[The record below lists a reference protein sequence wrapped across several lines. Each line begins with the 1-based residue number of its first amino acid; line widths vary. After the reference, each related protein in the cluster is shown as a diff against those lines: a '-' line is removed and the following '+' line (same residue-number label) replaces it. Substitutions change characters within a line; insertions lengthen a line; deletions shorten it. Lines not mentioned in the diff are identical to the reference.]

1 VLERYA
7 FDGESGRLL
16 DLLVEMRATSENF
29 AMHWTD
35 RRTRFR
41 EVLNGNR
48 CVHPGSVYDAI
59 SARIAE
65 DLGFELG
72 MFAGSVASLTVL
84 GAPDLIVLTL
94 SEFAQQAY
102 RINRAGKLPLMVDA
116 DHGYGNAL
124 NVKRTVEEL
133 ETAGIGGMSIEDT
146 ELPTPFGT
154 TKPRLTTIAEGVGK
168 MKAALAGRQ
177 DPLLAIAGRTSA
189 IQITGLDDAIARGKA
204 YEAAGVDALF
214 FVGIKTRA
222 ELDAISAATTLP
234 LIMGGVAGE
243 LTDKDYLAARR
254 VRIALQGHQPFAAA
268 VKATYETLKAL
279 RDGVQPGKLQGVAD
293 AELMRRVTR
302 EADYTGWTKEFLGG

>member
-1 VLERYA
+1 
-7 FDGESGRLL
+7 
-16 DLLVEMRATSENF
+16 
-29 AMHWTD
+29 MHWTD
-35 RRTRFR
+35 RRERFR
-41 EVLNGNR
+41 AVLNGNR

-72 MFAGSVASLTVL
+72 MFAGSVASLAVL

-146 ELPTPFGT
+146 ELPNPFGT
-154 TKPRLTTIAEGVGK
+154 TKPRLISIAEGAGK

-177 DPLLAIAGRTSA
+177 DPLLVIAGRTSA

-204 YEAAGVDALF
+204 YEAVGVDALF

-222 ELDAISAATTLP
+222 ELDAISSATTLP
-234 LIMGGVAGE
+234 LILGGATPE
-243 LTDKDYLAARR
+243 LTDKEYLASRR

-279 RDGVQPGKLQGVAD
+279 RDGVAPGKLQGVAN
-293 AELMRRVTR
+293 AELMKRVTR